1 MIMRRILFLFLFVC
15 LSLTA
20 FSQTATFSGTVV
32 EEETLSFVAN
42 AIVSI
47 NGTSLA
53 QTTNERGE
61 FSFKQKIPSGEQFV
75 TIDKDGYETYLELLN
90 VRDGQRIVMSS
101 IQLEVT
107 KKEKKRRKSA
117 NKSQAKDEKKMAKEK
132 KSKIKDAKK
141 DMEDSEKQL
150 AKEKKK
156 LRKKNKDAVVIY
168 ENTSNPVIA
177 NPGVVDQPVVESVPV
192 ITANEYSSLQLKYS
206 RIIGVT
212 PDKISNIPL
221 YEFIDEWMGTPYL
234 MGGANK
240 EGIDCSSFSQRLFTK
255 VYDQY
260 IERTAESQKGSR
272 YTDPF
277 DDTSFLRE
285 GDLLFFGMED
295 IARITHVGVYLG
307 NNKFV
312 NATSRKTNGKSGV
325 KIDDLSDGYWRSIF
339 CCAGRRINNN

>member
-1 MIMRRILFLFLFVC
+1 MRRILFPVLFIC
-15 LSLTA
+15 LSLSA
-20 FSQTATFSGTVV
+20 ISQTTSFSGTVV
-32 EEETLSFVAN
+32 EEETLDAIAN

-53 QTTNERGE
+53 QTTNGNGE

-75 TIDKDGYETYLELLN
+75 TITKDGYEVYLELIN
-90 VRDGQRIVMSS
+90 IREGQRIVMNE

-107 KKEKKRRKSA
+107 KKEKKRRKSE
-117 NKSQAKDEKKMAKEK
+117 NKSQSKDEKKMAKEK

-141 DMEDSEKQL
+141 EMEDSEKQL
-150 AKEKKK
+150 AKEMKK
-156 LRKKNKDAVVIY
+156 LRKKNKNAVVIY
-168 ENTSNPVIA
+168 ETAPVESNTPAVNNS
-177 NPGVVDQPVVESVPV
+177 QVVETTPVSVVQATEFSPLQ
-192 ITANEYSSLQLKYS
+192 IKYSS
-206 RIIGVT
+206 IIGVT
-212 PDKISNIPL
+212 PDKITNIPL

-295 IARITHVGVYLG
+295 VARITHVGVYLG

-312 NATSRKTNGKSGV
+312 NSTARKTNGKSGV